1 MKKYIYT
8 VALSISLWSCG
19 GSGGG
24 GTPPPPPANNAPT
37 TPTQIYPSNNELCID
52 NAVNFQWNAS
62 TDPDGDTITYQI
74 EVAKNAQ
81 FSPIAH
87 AVSASSTNRTIA
99 LEKGVAYYWRIK
111 ATDSKNEPSNYS
123 SVNQFYT
130 EGDGVSNYLPFAPVL
145 VAPALN
151 AVEQGAT
158 TTLQWT
164 ADDVDT
170 GDTLTFDI
178 YFGTANPPTTSVAT
192 NQSATT
198 FNVNLTGTTTY
209 YWKIV
214 VKDDKGG
221 ETVGQIWNFNTD

>member
-19 GSGGG
+19 GGGGG
-24 GTPPPPPANNAPT
+24 GTPPPPVNNAPS
-37 TPTQIYPSNNELCID
+37 TPTQIYPSNNDLCID

-62 TDPDGDTITYQI
+62 SDPDGDTITYQI

-87 AVSASSTNRTIA
+87 SVSASSTNRTIA

-130 EGDGVSNYLPFAPVL
+130 EGEGVSNYLPFAPVL

-151 AVEQGAT
+151 AVEQGT
-158 TTLQWT
+158 TTVLQWT

-170 GDTLTFDI
+170 EDTLTFDI
-178 YFGTANPPTTSVAT
+178 YFGTVNPPALLAENQTEQTYTSPTLNA
-192 NQSATT
+192 SS
-198 FNVNLTGTTTY
+198 TY

-221 ETVGQIWNFNTD
+221 ETIGQIWNFDTD